1 MLNMPEEFVK
11 KPIKILSAVIV
22 ANLYVFCK
30 KTLFKLCDER
40 LILTPNLSSSVI

>member
-22 ANLYVFCK
+22 VNLHVFCK
-30 KTLFKLCDER
+30 KKNF
-40 LILTPNLSSSVI
+40 I